1 MLGIHADVQ
10 MDIHPNN
17 NGLTNS
23 PDDGSQMTI
32 EKANIYDSSKIK
44 SVALEEVKAIIRY
57 KDLLVQLVR
66 RDIVARYKR
75 SALGVLW
82 TMLNPLGTMIILT
95 IVFSRLFDMR
105 GVYPAYIITGLVA
118 WNFFGQT
125 TQFSL
130 NTTLWGSELY
140 HKIYMPRTAFIVS
153 VTGGGLINLTFALVP
168 MLLIY
173 VVTRVPLHASALLL
187 PVAVLLLAMFTLGL
201 SLLLSTAA
209 VFFPDVA
216 EFFPVLISAWMYLTP
231 IIYPEALLM
240 DVLNGWVLKLNPMY
254 HMVRVFRMLIYEGV
268 VPGGTEWL
276 IAFLIAAVT
285 LFLGWRVFTDKSRM
299 FGYYA

>member
-1 MLGIHADVQ
+1 MATEQ
-10 MDIHPNN
+10 
-17 NGLTNS
+17 
-23 PDDGSQMTI
+23 
-32 EKANIYDSSKIK
+32 ENIYDSNKTRWVSI
-44 SVALEEVKAIIRY
+44 EEIKAIVRY
-57 KDLLVQLVR
+57 KDLIVQLIR

-105 GVYPAYIITGLVA
+105 GVYPAYIITGLIG
-118 WNFFGQT
+118 WNFFSQT

-130 NTTLWGSELY
+130 NTTLWGSGLY

-153 VTGGGLINLTFALVP
+153 VTGGGLINLVFSLVP

-173 VVTRVPLHASALLL
+173 LVTRVPLHATAFLL
-187 PVAVLLLAMFTLGL
+187 PFAVLLLAMFTLGL
-201 SLLLSTAA
+201 SLLLSTAT

-216 EFFPVLISAWMYLTP
+216 EFFPVFMSAWMYLTP
-231 IIYPEALLM
+231 IIYPETLLM

-254 HMVRVFRMLIYEGV
+254 YMIKLFRNVLYDGI
-268 VPGGTEWL
+268 VPGGMDWL
-276 IAFLIAAVT
+276 IAFLIAGIT
-285 LFLGWRVFTDKSRM
+285 LVIGWKVFTNKSKL
-299 FGYYA
+299 FGYYG

>member
-1 MLGIHADVQ
+1 MA
-10 MDIHPNN
+10 
-17 NGLTNS
+17 
-23 PDDGSQMTI
+23 I
-32 EKANIYDSSKIK
+32 EETNIYDSDRVR
-44 SVALEEVKAIIRY
+44 SVALEEIRSIVHY
-57 KDLLVQLVR
+57 KDLIVQLIR

-75 SALGVLW
+75 SVLGVLW

-118 WNFFGQT
+118 WNFFSQT

-130 NTTLWGSELY
+130 NTTLWGSGLY
-140 HKIYMPRTAFIVS
+140 HKIYMPRTAFIIS
-153 VTGGGLINLTFALVP
+153 VAGGGIINIVFALVP

-173 VVTRVPLHASALLL
+173 LVTKVPLHASALLL
-187 PVAVLLLAMFTLGL
+187 PVAILVLAMFTLGL

-216 EFFPVLISAWMYLTP
+216 EFFPVFISAWMYLTP
-231 IIYPEALLM
+231 IIYPEELLM

-254 HMVRVFRMLIYEGV
+254 HILKVFRMVLYEGV
-268 VPGGTEWL
+268 VPGGLEWL

-285 LFLGWRVFTDKSRM
+285 LVVGWRVFTNKAKL